1 MKNENENKGVLKMPA
16 TVQKWG
22 NSLGIR
28 IPKKVA
34 EEFGI
39 VNGSQMEIIVKEG
52 QIILEPAKIEL
63 TLEELMAQITPE
75 NHHEE
80 IDFGKPEGNEL
91 L

>member
-1 MKNENENKGVLKMPA
+1 MPA

-34 EEFGI
+34 EELGI

-52 QIILEPAKIEL
+52 QIILKPAKIEL
-63 TLEELMAQITPE
+63 TLEELMVQITRE
-75 NHHEE
+75 NQHEE
-80 IDFGKPEGNEL
+80 IDFGKQEGNEL